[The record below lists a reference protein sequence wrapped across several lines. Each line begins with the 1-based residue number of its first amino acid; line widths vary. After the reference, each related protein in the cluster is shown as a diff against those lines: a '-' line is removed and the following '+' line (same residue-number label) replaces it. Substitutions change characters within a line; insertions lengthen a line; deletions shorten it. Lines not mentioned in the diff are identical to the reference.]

1 MRSPNICSS
10 DSLNMIPS
18 SSIQAVVKCKVFSLL
33 TAESGSFCI
42 SGSISWLT
50 PSSVLQYLV
59 VTRLLQ
65 GELWLNI
72 DMQFVFA
79 AGCFCVLGRDANK
92 KNHRVIQQFY
102 FCFSIA
108 SEWGFH
114 SHHIPSSTG
123 CFRISWDGSVFSG
136 VRCLDSCFPITC
148 GYEHF
153 ACACGPSSV
162 RLWRMSDQRFSP
174 LLGETCSSLLSS
186 TSSFSL
192 CKLVLRYFF
201 SLS

>member
-72 DMQFVFA
+72 NMQFVFA

-92 KNHRVIQQFY
+92 KNHRVISSSIFAFPLPVSEDSILTTSPPALVVSELLETGQFSRVCVVWIHV
-102 FCFSIA
+102 FRSPVAMSILHVPVGHRLYVFGECQISA
-108 SEWGFH
+108 FPHYWG
-114 SHHIPSSTG
+114 
-123 CFRISWDGSVFSG
+123 
-136 VRCLDSCFPITC
+136 
-148 GYEHF
+148 
-153 ACACGPSSV
+153 
-162 RLWRMSDQRFSP
+162 RLVP
-174 LLGETCSSLLSS
+174 HC
-186 TSSFSL
+186 
-192 CKLVLRYFF
+192 
-201 SLS
+201 